1 MNRAVIPPQ
10 TRTFLEFERP
20 IGELMAKVDELR
32 LLSTTTPELSLRDE
46 ISQLE
51 DKVRSLTEDIFSKLT
66 PWQKTQLSRHP
77 DRPYAGDYLES
88 VFQNFVE
95 LHGDR
100 NASDDKAMIT
110 GMALLEDIQ
119 VMVIAQEK
127 GRGTKDR
134 VYRNF
139 GMPRPEGY
147 RKALRMMLMAEKF
160 RLPIICLIDTPGAF
174 PGKDAEERGQAEA
187 IARNLREMIKLTVP
201 IICVVIGEGGSGGAL
216 AIGLGNRVLMMQY
229 AIYSVISPEGCASI
243 LWKDSAKAD
252 LAAEALR
259 LTAEEVLT
267 HKVVDGV
274 IPEPVGGAHRNPAKA
289 SDLLREHLL
298 GHLRELSRLSPSQ
311 LAKQRFDKFMAMG
324 AQEE

>member
-229 AIYSVISPEGCASI
+229 AIYSVISG
-243 LWKDSAKAD
+243 
-252 LAAEALR
+252 
-259 LTAEEVLT
+259 
-267 HKVVDGV
+267 
-274 IPEPVGGAHRNPAKA
+274 
-289 SDLLREHLL
+289 
-298 GHLRELSRLSPSQ
+298 
-311 LAKQRFDKFMAMG
+311 
-324 AQEE
+324 